1 MKSNPPFQMLQL
13 IIEKKIVRSQLCL
26 LVEILLNEAL
36 RKRNSIDTS
45 IRVFYDT
52 IIIDRKLNVVKS
64 GSGSVVR
71 AQNFILAPPRP
82 VRPVVMSSINNLYR
96 STH

>member
-13 IIEKKIVRSQLCL
+13 IIEKIVRSQLCL

-36 RKRNSIDTS
+36 RKRNSIDIS

-52 IIIDRKLNVVKS
+52 IIDRKLNVVKIWQRERGAGPKFYFS
-64 GSGSVVR
+64 P
-71 AQNFILAPPRP
+71 AAPRP
-82 VRPVVMSSINNLYR
+82 ASCDVLN
-96 STH
+96 